1 MRLHLAQ
8 AEVRHEILGGA
19 GRDPEL
25 GMTEHG
31 PVKIIAVRDGT
42 ADAYVVI
49 GGDLVIKDR
58 WRPGIPI
65 RLRFLASSDVRLWGC
80 SARWLLQAD
89 PAAML
94 PSAGVRLQGGCAE
107 GEDAFCELG
116 EPIKI
121 AHHNSLAPAFDDAVP
136 LPDVQCPAHRIE
148 CCAGQFGE
156 VLPR

>member
-58 WRPGIPI
+58 WRPG
-65 RLRFLASSDVRLWGC
+65 
-80 SARWLLQAD
+80 D
-89 PAAML
+89 PNQVAVSCL
-94 PSAGVRLQGGCAE
+94 IGRPP
-107 GEDAFCELG
+107 LG
-116 EPIKI
+116 
-121 AHHNSLAPAFDDAVP
+121 L
-136 LPDVQCPAHRIE
+136 
-148 CCAGQFGE
+148 
-156 VLPR
+156 